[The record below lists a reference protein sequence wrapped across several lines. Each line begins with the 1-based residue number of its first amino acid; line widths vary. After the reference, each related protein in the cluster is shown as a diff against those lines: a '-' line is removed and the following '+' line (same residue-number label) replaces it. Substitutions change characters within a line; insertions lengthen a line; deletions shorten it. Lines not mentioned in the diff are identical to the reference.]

1 MKRIYI
7 VIVLTAIFAGIFA
20 GCEDQEDTWDDYA
33 GNGRIRYTGNVR
45 MFLWNWDGRVWL
57 FLGKIRWIRIGKIS

>member
-33 GNGRIRYTGNVR
+33 GNGRIRYTGKCTDVSLELGWER
-45 MFLWNWDGRVWL
+45 L

>member
-33 GNGRIRYTGNVR
+33 GNGRIRYTGKCTDVS
-45 MFLWNWDGRVWL
+45 LE
-57 FLGKIRWIRIGKIS
+57 LGW